1 MRFGL
6 NFFPAFRS
14 SDLSAADYFAQ
25 TLRICERGDEL
36 GFDSVK
42 TVEHYFHEY
51 GGYST
56 NPSILL
62 SAIAARTKRM
72 RPITGAVIPAFN
84 NPLKLAGEL
93 PMLDASTNCATCIP
107 CPVPISSHIR
117 RSGSRPSPQKNR
129 SPGLLARATT

>member
-14 SDLSAADYFAQ
+14 SELSAADYFAQ

-62 SAIAARTKRM
+62 AAIVARTKRM
-72 RPITGAVIPAFN
+72 RPINRGVFEYRRRGYARD
-84 NPLKLAGEL
+84 PLREQDDYAQPGSGQRCTHCGIWY
-93 PMLDASTNCATCIP
+93 A
-107 CPVPISSHIR
+107 R
-117 RSGSRPSPQKNR
+117 R
-129 SPGLLARATT
+129 AY